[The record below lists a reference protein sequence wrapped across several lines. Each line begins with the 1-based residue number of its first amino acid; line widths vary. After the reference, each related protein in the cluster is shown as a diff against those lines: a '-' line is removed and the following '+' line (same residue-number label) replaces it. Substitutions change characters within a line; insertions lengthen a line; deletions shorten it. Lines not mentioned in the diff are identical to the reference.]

1 MAQYSITTE
10 HHEGR
15 AMWHRVR
22 TSTTHTELEMARAN
36 HYQTRN
42 TGRHYVKYM
51 TAYFV
56 CQHPVA
62 QNALKLFPDE

>member
-1 MAQYSITTE
+1 MAQ
-10 HHEGR
+10 G
-15 AMWHRVR
+15 
-22 TSTTHTELEMARAN
+22 THLSAIMSDTELGMARAN

-56 CQHPVA
+56 RQHLSFA
-62 QNALKLFPDE
+62 QNALKLFTDE